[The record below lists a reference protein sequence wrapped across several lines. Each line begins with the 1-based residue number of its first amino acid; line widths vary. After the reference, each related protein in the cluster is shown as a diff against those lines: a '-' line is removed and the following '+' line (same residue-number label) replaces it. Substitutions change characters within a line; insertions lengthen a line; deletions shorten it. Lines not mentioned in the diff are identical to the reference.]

1 MEIDESQNDNKVKE
15 LITCPICYTLVKK
28 PLGCPKCQCYICRDC
43 LILNYTEKK
52 KDYCPKCHI
61 KIRYDEFYPAPII
74 DNVSNY
80 YAKNQNEKYHENNK
94 FFENEDKEN
103 LCKEHSY
110 ELIFYCLDCR
120 KKLCGEC
127 IETFNNKKNIHE
139 NHNVYQI
146 KDLEKYNLFQP
157 IKLYEEISKNE
168 NGFTEYINKCDYNI
182 NYLNCVEEIRQKHL
196 EDFQKIIDEKMSKM
210 IEEKE
215 QKKKKMIQ
223 EKEKLEE
230 NYPPLNI
237 ILNKIINENNEKEF
251 DNLKNRIKNF
261 DKDYNKMESS
271 QILSSQ
277 EIKVLSIDLFE
288 SQQIIFKNINNNNN
302 NNDSNNNDILGE
314 EKCKVSNLNIKTSI
328 IIATKDKIRIEVK
341 FKKQNNYNNTSND
354 YLVSILLKNHNKNTN
369 EIIHLSNHP
378 KENNNCFIQLYKLNS
393 LYESANSDN
402 SITLNLII
410 SEMKLTL
417 E

>member
-1 MEIDESQNDNKVKE
+1 
-15 LITCPICYTLVKK
+15 
-28 PLGCPKCQCYICRDC
+28 
-43 LILNYTEKK
+43 
-52 KDYCPKCHI
+52 
-61 KIRYDEFYPAPII
+61 
-74 DNVSNY
+74 
-80 YAKNQNEKYHENNK
+80 
-94 FFENEDKEN
+94 
-103 LCKEHSY
+103 
-110 ELIFYCLDCR
+110 
-120 KKLCGEC
+120 
-127 IETFNNKKNIHE
+127 
-139 NHNVYQI
+139 
-146 KDLEKYNLFQP
+146 
-157 IKLYEEISKNE
+157 
-168 NGFTEYINKCDYNI
+168 
-182 NYLNCVEEIRQKHL
+182 
-196 EDFQKIIDEKMSKM
+196 
-210 IEEKE
+210 
-215 QKKKKMIQ
+215 MIQ
-223 EKEKLEE
+223 EKEKL
-230 NYPPLNI
+230 
-237 ILNKIINENNEKEF
+237 
-251 DNLKNRIKNF
+251 

>member
-1 MEIDESQNDNKVKE
+1 MEIDESQYDNKVKE

-61 KIRYDEFYPAPII
+61 KIRYDEFYPVPII
-74 DNVSNY
+74 DNISNY

-139 NHNVYQI
+139 KHNVYQI
-146 KDLEKYNLFQP
+146 KDLNKYNLFQA
-157 IKLYEEISKNE
+157 IDLYQEVSKNK
-168 NGFTEYINKCDYNI
+168 NGFTEYLNKCDYNI

-196 EDFQKIIDEKMSKM
+196 EDFKKIIEQKMKVM

-215 QKKKKMIQ
+215 QKKEKIIQ
-223 EKEKLEE
+223 EKKKLEE
-230 NYPPLNI
+230 IYPPLNI
-237 ILNKIINENNEKEF
+237 ILNKILDENNEKEF
-251 DNLKNRIKNF
+251 NILKNKIRNF
-261 DKDYNKMESS
+261 DEYYHQMDAS
-271 QILSSQ
+271 QILSSK

-288 SQQIIFKNINNNNN
+288 SKQIIFDNFIKNINN
-302 NNDSNNNDILGE
+302 DIIGE
-314 EKCKVSNLNIKTSI
+314 KKCDVSNIRIKTSI
-328 IIATKDKIRIEVK
+328 INATKDKIRIEVQFNK
-341 FKKQNNYNNTSND
+341 GNNYNKTSTE
-354 YLVSILLKNHNKNTN
+354 YLVSILLKNHKKNTN
-369 EIIHLSNHP
+369 EIIHLNYYQ
-378 KENNNCFIQLYKLNS
+378 KEKCYLFIQLYKLNS
-393 LYESANSDN
+393 LFEAADSDG
-402 SITLNLII
+402 SIIFNIII